1 MIEIT
6 LQDLKDLCP
15 TTRRLTL
22 ARMVEPINETLP
34 EFELTTTLRIA
45 AFLAQTAH
53 ESMGFSRFSEI
64 ASGKAYDNNIGLG
77 NTEPAAI
84 RIAHQHGST
93 PGQFWKGHGP
103 IQITGYYN
111 HLHCGQAL
119 GLDLVNEPTLLEEP
133 TNGFRGA
140 GWFWRVKKLNYY
152 ADIPDFPTITR
163 RINGGTNGARE
174 RTALYNKM
182 LDILEAQWPDTP
194 L

>member
-64 ASGKAYDNNIGLG
+64 ASGSLRQQYRAGEHGTCSDPDRA
-77 NTEPAAI
+77 PAWI
-84 RIAHQHGST
+84 NPRT
-93 PGQFWKGHGP
+93 
-103 IQITGYYN
+103 
-111 HLHCGQAL
+111 
-119 GLDLVNEPTLLEEP
+119 VLE
-133 TNGFRGA
+133 
-140 GWFWRVKKLNYY
+140 
-152 ADIPDFPTITR
+152 
-163 RINGGTNGARE
+163 GARTHSDHRILQPPAL
-174 RTALYNKM
+174 RTGTGPGSG
-182 LDILEAQWPDTP
+182 Q
-194 L
+194 